1 MLISELSWSDRIERQ
16 MKEAEEMSSN
26 LVFVSGVSQTIACL
40 PPHPIFLITLDWHG
54 NQEW

>member
-40 PPHPIFLITLDWHG
+40 PPPPHFSNYIGLAW
-54 NQEW
+54 